1 MPSPS
6 LASLLLSGL
15 AAAALLS
22 ASSAAQ
28 TCDDPTDTFWKN
40 DTLDQVPAAAAPVS
54 IIQGLCAGEALAQVF
69 YLPGGTPKQ
78 KLNKVSVGFGHI
90 TGAGGFNAT
99 ANIEIYDGI
108 SWAGGLPTLGPKVF
122 DLNDATAG
130 DAQVFSHG
138 LNEVDLSA
146 FNVEVGDGTNAF
158 VVAWRSNINPN
169 GNCTTGYPANY
180 FTDYAG
186 GPGCQTIPQTSLID
200 IAGQGWRDASTATV
214 LGFPLCGGLLNFFNG
229 NWVIRA
235 CSEDVG
241 GVGQIVDVGNN
252 LTGFFAPQLTG
263 TGSLAANGS
272 FTLSFTG
279 MPISTTGFFFFDLIS
294 LFAPFK
300 GGVLVPGV
308 GFLINFPT
316 PAQVFATVD
325 FPAGMPPGVPSG
337 TSIWA
342 QGWFPDGGGPA
353 GASASNGLQLI
364 TP

>member
-6 LASLLLSGL
+6 LTSLLLSGL
-15 AAAALLS
+15 VSVALLS
-22 ASSAAQ
+22 SSSAAQ
-28 TCDDPTDTFWKN
+28 TCDDPTDNFWKN
-40 DTLDQVPAAAAPVS
+40 DTLAQVPSGSVGVS
-54 IIQGLCAGEALAQVF
+54 IIQGLCEGEALAQVF
-69 YLPGGTPKQ
+69 TLPGGSPKQ
-78 KLNKVSVGFGHI
+78 KLNKVSVGFGHV

-99 ANIEIYDGI
+99 ANVEIYDGI
-108 SWAGGLPTLGPKVF
+108 SWAGGIPTLGPKVF
-122 DLNDATAG
+122 DLNTATAS

-138 LNEVDLSA
+138 VNEVDLSA

-158 VVAWRSNINPN
+158 VVAFRSNINPN
-169 GNCTTGYPANY
+169 GSCAGGYPANY
-180 FTDYAG
+180 FTDYSG
-186 GPGCQTIPQTSLID
+186 GGGCQTIPQTSLID
-200 IAGQGWRDASTATV
+200 VAGQGWRDASTVTV
-214 LGFPLCGGLLNFFNG
+214 LGFPLCPLFFNG

-252 LTGFFAPQLTG
+252 LTGFFAPELSG

-279 MPISTTGFFFFDLIS
+279 MPISTSGFFFFDLVS

-308 GFLINFPT
+308 GFMINFPT
-316 PAQVFATVD
+316 PPQVFATVD
-325 FPAGMPPGVPSG
+325 FPAGMPPGVPMG

-342 QGWFPDGGGPA
+342 QGWFPDAGGPV